1 MPCVSSP
8 GCVHLLPRL
17 LTPLAFALWRLP
29 HSVCLCPSR
38 RASQLVV
45 TVTGYQLY
53 NDANEFYFSHECVP
67 PRAANTANTA
77 ARFPFSLLIS
87 SLSSLL
93 SCRRCDGT
101 GKLTCNKCRGYGYL
115 KKGSDD
121 K

>member
-1 MPCVSSP
+1 M
-8 GCVHLLPRL
+8 
-17 LTPLAFALWRLP
+17 
-29 HSVCLCPSR
+29 
-38 RASQLVV
+38 V

-53 NDANEFYFSHECVP
+53 NDANEFYFSHECV
-67 PRAANTANTA
+67 RLLQSSKNRVVKA
-77 ARFPFSLLIS
+77 SLLTSAS
-87 SLSSLL
+87 SLPLL